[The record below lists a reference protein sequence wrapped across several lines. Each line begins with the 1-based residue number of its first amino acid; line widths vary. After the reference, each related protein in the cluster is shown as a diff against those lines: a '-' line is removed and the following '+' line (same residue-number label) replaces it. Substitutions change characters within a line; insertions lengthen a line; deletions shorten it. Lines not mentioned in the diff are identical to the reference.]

1 MKSRVYRLTPVE
13 VSVRHSLFRSME
25 WTSGKKKNLS
35 TVAAKGRKGLRKG
48 HAPARA
54 TYAWK
59 ERGCSYIRVH
69 GHVRLFSKHSR

>member
-1 MKSRVYRLTPVE
+1 MFDTPCFALWNDE
-13 VSVRHSLFRSME
+13 QQ
-25 WTSGKKKNLS
+25 KKKNLS

-54 TYAWK
+54 MYAWK

-69 GHVRLFSKHSR
+69 GHTCDCFQNTVGKVDM